1 MPATSPSSETA
12 PDGEAGA
19 DPAGREPV
27 DSSYRA
33 LLRIPT
39 LPRILVAMQ
48 LARIAQSMVG
58 VAIVLFT
65 LQEYG
70 SPQLAGIV
78 TFAATFPGL
87 LVSPIA
93 GAMLDRHGRT
103 RLILLDYAM
112 ELVALTLMG
121 GLALAHAL
129 PAPLLIL
136 IAIGAAFTSILSH
149 TGLRSLFPLL
159 VPKHLWERVNAVD
172 SNGYVIA
179 TIVGPPLAAGL
190 VAVFGGAIA
199 LIVIAGAFGVAAV
212 AMIGVPDPPSETV
225 STGNLLLD
233 AWHGVVYWWRNLT
246 LRGLG
251 FSITVLNLAF
261 GMMTISLPLMVLD
274 VLHAGEL
281 AVGLVFGLSGLSG
294 MVSALYFG
302 RVDSRGREWRM
313 LVLPMLVMAP
323 AYLLMLPVAAGV
335 TGVILG
341 FALLGLSSL
350 VIGFLNGPMDI
361 ALFTVR
367 QRRTDPAWMG
377 RAFAVSMAAN
387 FMGFPF
393 GAAIGGALA
402 AISLP
407 VSVIVGGALI
417 LAGAALATT
426 MIPRADP
433 GPSPTPGPGPSPGI
447 DQTEG
452 ESAG

>member
-1 MPATSPSSETA
+1 MPATSPSSDTA
-12 PDGEAGA
+12 PGGEAGA

-33 LLRIPT
+33 LLGIPT

-78 TFAATFPGL
+78 TFASVFPGL

-93 GAMLDRHGRT
+93 GALLDRHGRT
-103 RLILLDYAM
+103 QLILLDYAL
-112 ELVALTLMG
+112 ELVALALIG
-121 GLALAHAL
+121 GLALADAL

-136 IAIGAAFTSILSH
+136 IAIGASFTAILSH
-149 TGLRSLFPLL
+149 TGLRSLFPIL
-159 VPKHLWERVNAVD
+159 VPMHLWERVNAVD
-172 SNGYVIA
+172 SNGYVVA
-179 TIVGPPLAAGL
+179 TIIGPPLAAGL
-190 VAVFGGAIA
+190 VALFGGAIA
-199 LIVIAGAFGVAAV
+199 LIAIAGAFGLAAL
-212 AMIGVPDPPSETV
+212 AMIGVPDPPSETM

-233 AWHGVVYWWRNLT
+233 AWHGVVYWWRNRT

-251 FSITVLNLAF
+251 FSITVLNVAF
-261 GMMTISLPLMVLD
+261 GIMTIALPLIVLD
-274 VLHAGEL
+274 VLHAGAL
-281 AVGLVFGLSGLSG
+281 AVGLVFGLSGVSG
-294 MVSALYFG
+294 MASALYFG
-302 RVDSRGREWRM
+302 RVDSRGREWQM
-313 LVLPMLVMAP
+313 LVWPMLVMAP
-323 AYLLMLPVAAGV
+323 AYLLMLPVAAGW

-341 FALLGLSSL
+341 FVLLGASWL
-350 VIGFLNGPMDI
+350 VLGFLNGPMDI

-367 QRRTDPAWMG
+367 QRRTEPAWMG

-402 AISLP
+402 EVSLP
-407 VSVIVGGALI
+407 ASVIVGGGLI

-426 MIPRADP
+426 MIPRIDP
-433 GPSPTPGPGPSPGI
+433 GPSPTPGV
-447 DQTEG
+447 DQPEG

>member
-1 MPATSPSSETA
+1 MPPTSPASDGDRAET
-12 PDGEAGA
+12 
-19 DPAGREPV
+19 EPLEV
-27 DSSYRA
+27 SYRA

-39 LPRILVAMQ
+39 LPRILLAMQ
-48 LARIAQSMVG
+48 LARIAQAMVG

-93 GAMLDRHGRT
+93 GALLDRHGRT
-103 RLILLDYAM
+103 RLILLDYAV
-112 ELVALTLMG
+112 ELLALALIG
-121 GLALAHAL
+121 GLALANAL

-136 IAIGAAFTSILSH
+136 IAIGAAFTAILSH
-149 TGLRSLFPLL
+149 TGLRSLFPIL
-159 VPKHLWERVNAVD
+159 VPRHLWERVNAVD

-179 TIVGPPLAAGL
+179 TIIGPPLAAGL
-190 VAVFGGAIA
+190 VALFGGAVA
-199 LIVIAGAFGVAAV
+199 LILIAGAFGLAAV

-225 STGNLLLD
+225 TTGSLLVD
-233 AWHGVVYWWRNLT
+233 AWHGVIYWWRNRT

-261 GMMTISLPLMVLD
+261 GIMTIALPLIVLD

-281 AVGLVFGLSGLSG
+281 AVGLVFGLSGVSG

-302 RVDSRGREWRM
+302 RLDSRGREWRM
-313 LVLPMLVMAP
+313 LVVPMLAMAP
-323 AYLLMLPVAAGV
+323 AYLLMLPVAAGA
-335 TGVILG
+335 TGAVLG
-341 FALLGLSSL
+341 FVLLGGAWL
-350 VIGFLNGPMDI
+350 VLGFLNGPMDI

-393 GAAIGGALA
+393 GAAIGGGLA

-407 VSVIVGGALI
+407 VCVVVGVGLI
-417 LAGAALATT
+417 LAGTLLAAT
-426 MIPRADP
+426 MIPRTDP
-433 GPSPTPGPGPSPGI
+433 GPTRTPTS
-447 DQTEG
+447 DQPEA